1 MGEYEPRDSRN
12 VTQSTHRAPGE
23 PERTGPRENQTRQAP
38 KQPQGEET
46 QQGELTEDERGE
58 DVEATVAVEQQQEQS
73 QPPTGRVGEA
83 AQEWDEEGEGAERF
97 DRND

>member
-23 PERTGPRENQTRQAP
+23 PERTGPREGETRQP
-38 KQPQGEET
+38 RGEET
-46 QQGELTEDERGE
+46 QQGELTEDERGD

-73 QPPTGRVGEA
+73 ARLGEA
-83 AQEWDEEGEGAERF
+83 TRERDERGEGAERF

>member
-12 VTQSTHRAPGE
+12 VTQSAHRAPGE
-23 PERTGPRENQTRQAP
+23 PKRTGPREGETRQPP
-38 KQPQGEET
+38 KQPRGEET
-46 QQGELTEDERGE
+46 QQGELTEDERGD

-73 QPPTGRVGEA
+73 ARLDEA
-83 AQEWDEEGEGAERF
+83 ARERGERGEGAERF